1 MSMVGA
7 ESVMI
12 DQWIESTLLNSSAVT
27 NIVNDRVYLDLAPA
41 EAEYPFVVYQAISP
55 PRTIR
60 GLGVEHWMVDGN
72 WQVKGTC
79 RGDAYLPIAPLAAA
93 IHAALVTNETDVV
106 AGGMVFTCT
115 FERQVMHGEPKG
127 QVQFRHLGGEY
138 RIQAQAS

>member
-12 DQWIESTLLNSSAVT
+12 DEWIKDTLSNDPTVSGIAVGG
-27 NIVNDRVYLDLAPA
+27 VHLDLAPPDVQ
-41 EAEYPFVVYQAISP
+41 YPFIVYQAIEP
-55 PRTIR
+55 PRVIR
-60 GLGVEHWMVDGN
+60 GLGVEHWMVDGT
-72 WQVKGTC
+72 WQVKGTA
-79 RGDAYLPIAPLAAA
+79 RGVEYLPIAPLAHA
-93 IHAALVTNETDVV
+93 IHDALVTGDTDAVSD
-106 AGGMVFTCT
+106 GYIFTCT